1 MINLFQLLSSK
12 MHNCVG
18 SFSNKVN
25 DLFTSYLRL
34 HTKTKNVCIFI
45 FLLFKCIVI
54 KSLITYL
61 HITYCQYV
69 FQHYKTYFSLSVILH
84 VFIYITNAQFTITLL
99 FIDYFTSYILHF
111 PPYKYNTIHRFIL
124 LTVDD
129 GLTIIIIGLYI
140 YLFLLTH

>member
-1 MINLFQLLSSK
+1 MINLFQLLSSQ
-12 MHNCVG
+12 MQNCIE
-18 SFSNKVN
+18 SFLNKVN
-25 DLFTSYLRL
+25 VLFTSYLEL

-45 FLLFKCIVI
+45 FLLFKCNVI

-61 HITYCQYV
+61 YITYCQYV
-69 FQHYKTYFSLSVILH
+69 FNHYKTYFLLSVILH
-84 VFIYITNAQFTITLL
+84 VFTYITNAQFTITLS

-129 GLTIIIIGLYI
+129 DLTIIIIEPYI
-140 YLFLLTH
+140 